1 MLKSLHNPSFL
12 LNWRL
17 IFMKILKFLLV
28 ILVLAAIALFAG
40 TPYYTAYQ
48 LKNAYEANDGTA
60 VVSHIDFNRLP
71 PNIELQLITKFS
83 NTMQQYPLVAQL
95 GGDALSEAA
104 REFITNSVNKAVTAE
119 NISSLIDTQGQANQA
134 TKELAA
140 AWAIASNKVNLQ
152 NLVQDIIV
160 QRGDIN
166 AVISNQ
172 MQQVMAE
179 EASELEN
186 KVQTGEDSNNPEL
199 SYCGINC
206 FTISGQV
213 KGYPVTLEME
223 REGLID
229 WKIINV
235 VLP

>member
-1 MLKSLHNPSFL
+1 
-12 LNWRL
+12 
-17 IFMKILKFLLV
+17 MKILKFLLV
-28 ILVLAAIALFAG
+28 FLVFAAIALFAG
-40 TPYYTAYQ
+40 SPYYTAYQ
-48 LKNAYEANDGTA
+48 LKNAYEANDGEA
-60 VVSHIDFNRLP
+60 VVSHIDFNQLQ
-71 PNIELQLITKFS
+71 PNVELQLITKFS
-83 NTMQQYPLVAQL
+83 NTMQQYPMVAQL

-104 REFITNSVNKAVTAE
+104 RKFITNSVNKAVTAD

-152 NLVQDIIV
+152 NLIQDIIV
-160 QRGDIN
+160 QRGDIK

-172 MQQVMAE
+172 MQQVIAQE
-179 EASELEN
+179 SSELAN
-186 KVQTGEDSNNPEL
+186 KVQTGEDSNKPEL

-213 KGYPVTLEME
+213 KGYPLTVEME
-223 REGLID
+223 REGFID
-229 WKIINV
+229 WKIVNV

>member
-1 MLKSLHNPSFL
+1 
-12 LNWRL
+12 
-17 IFMKILKFLLV
+17 MKILKFLLV
-28 ILVLAAIALFAG
+28 FLVFAAIALFAG
-40 TPYYTAYQ
+40 SPYYTAYQ
-48 LKNAYEANDGTA
+48 LKNAYEANDGAA
-60 VVSHIDFNRLP
+60 VVSHIDFNQLQ
-71 PNIELQLITKFS
+71 PNVELQLITKFS
-83 NTMQQYPLVAQL
+83 NTMQQYPMVAQL

-104 REFITNSVNKAVTAE
+104 RKFITNSVNKAVTAD

-152 NLVQDIIV
+152 NLIQDIIV
-160 QRGDIN
+160 QRGDIK

-172 MQQVMAE
+172 MQQVIAQE
-179 EASELEN
+179 SSELAN
-186 KVQTGEDSNNPEL
+186 KVQTGEDSNKPEL

-213 KGYPVTLEME
+213 KGYPLTVEME
-223 REGLID
+223 REGFID
-229 WKIINV
+229 WKIVNV